1 MIKTYRKGRTTF
13 YKAPGISIS
22 VDDAARDDLYAIAS
36 FLTSINIPDE
46 GGQVSK
52 RGGRRGAAPG
62 APATE
67 KPPRAPKAEGDS
79 INMFEEVAALIEAG
93 VNTEDGMVK
102 ALSDKLIAAGKKS
115 PARAVSTTLRHA
127 RVKGNVKES
136 ADGTFTLVKAA

>member
-46 GGQVSK
+46 GGQASK
-52 RGGRRGAAPG
+52 RGGRRAAAG
-62 APATE
+62 APVAE
-67 KPPRAPKAEGDS
+67 KPARAPKAEGDS

-102 ALSDKLIAAGKKS
+102 ALSDKLLAAGKKS